1 MQCLTIVNIW
11 YVNFSSCLLL
21 RLIIIHFTWIR
32 KWKFLTFNSYFCQNT
47 NGVARLEEQS
57 TATYCV
63 VIDESGEMSLGLG
76 DMDIHQQ
83 ITEQYVS
90 SAGKSEASLY
100 IFKFWLVWKV
110 VQVLG
115 TLCQVIVLCNHTGL
129 LRGGSSSAKC
139 SLLVKCLNSR
149 LIDNKNDC

>member
-1 MQCLTIVNIW
+1 MQCLTTVNIW
-11 YVNFSSCLLL
+11 YVNSNSYLVL
-21 RLIIIHFTWIR
+21 RLIIIHFTWTC
-32 KWKFLTFNSYFCQNT
+32 KWKFLTSNSYFCQNT
-47 NGVARLEEQS
+47 DGVARLEAQS

-90 SAGKSEASLY
+90 SASKCEASLY
-100 IFKFWLVWKV
+100 IFKFWCVWSMKFWV
-110 VQVLG
+110 CY
-115 TLCQVIVLCNHTGL
+115 TKWFCNPAVL

-149 LIDNKNDC
+149 LIDNDN